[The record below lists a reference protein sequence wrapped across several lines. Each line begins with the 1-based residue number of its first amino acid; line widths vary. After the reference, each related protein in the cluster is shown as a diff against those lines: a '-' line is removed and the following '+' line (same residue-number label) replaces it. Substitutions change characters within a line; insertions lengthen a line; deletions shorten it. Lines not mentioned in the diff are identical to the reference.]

1 MLTQVCGKLSD
12 NTDEGTRQHLI
23 SQERIKV
30 SQLIVVLELHN
41 CSCPG
46 LALRPTTYIPYL
58 YDKKN
63 HSICIIELMY
73 YSQSPQVKYSV
84 YGFINYVLG

>member
-1 MLTQVCGKLSD
+1 MLTQVCGKLFD
-12 NTDEGTRQHLI
+12 NTDEGTKQHLI

-30 SQLIVVLELHN
+30 SQLIAVLELHN

-58 YDKKN
+58 YDEKN
-63 HSICIIELMY
+63 HSIYIILF
-73 YSQSPQVKYSV
+73 SIPSSKVLSV
-84 YGFINYVLG
+84 WLYQLCPGIKTY